1 MMNTHKALS
10 LHVSRFAQFGAWGMV
25 LALLA
30 ACGSIPP
37 PPSVPAFPAEEPN
50 TKGIPSA
57 AFTSFE
63 TGVKALEEK
72 PANFIDAAKSFEEAL
87 NTYEASRNRQ
97 IKARENH
104 KQELVQNEK
113 ALEAWKKLHGKKL
126 AEEPDLKKQ
135 LAQIL
140 KIRRKNCQTSS
151 ASTQNSTGNP
161 LHVKFNV
168 SLCMYMH

>member
-72 PANFIDAAKSFEEAL
+72 PANFIDAAKYRDKMFLISNYTKHSESCIDNKFINDDSLYKIDLMNNINKGFNNDSFYKIDESL
-87 NTYEASRNRQ
+87 IIFDKPNDDLISL
-97 IKARENH
+97 
-104 KQELVQNEK
+104 LVQKNE
-113 ALEAWKKLHGKKL
+113 
-126 AEEPDLKKQ
+126 
-135 LAQIL
+135 
-140 KIRRKNCQTSS
+140 S
-151 ASTQNSTGNP
+151 
-161 LHVKFNV
+161 
-168 SLCMYMH
+168 